1 MRSSTGI
8 AAAYPPPP
16 PRAAIAATTILVDP
30 PPRSSFSSFSSFA
43 SATERAL
50 PHGTVAIEM
59 ESEYHVDVTVPPQ
72 LAHRIFRY
80 DALVEGE
87 HAAGV
92 RREHPLPRRP
102 DAQAVHRRERAY
114 GVHRR
119 DGGRG
124 R

>member
-8 AAAYPPPP
+8 AAAVFSR
-16 PRAAIAATTILVDP
+16 RASAVLVDP
-30 PPRSSFSSFSSFA
+30 TPPRSSFSSFASFA

-50 PHGTVAIEM
+50 PRGTVAIEM

-92 RREHPLPRRP
+92 RREHPLPRRT